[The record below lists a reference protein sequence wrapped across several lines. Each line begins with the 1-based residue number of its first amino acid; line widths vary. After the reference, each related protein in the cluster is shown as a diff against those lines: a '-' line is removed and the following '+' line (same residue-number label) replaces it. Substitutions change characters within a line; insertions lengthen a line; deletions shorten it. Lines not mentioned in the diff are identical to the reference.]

1 MLNSSEKAAPAR
13 SLSSSLA
20 FCAAVAL
27 IAVFA
32 MGAGALSSRAHFL
45 QAAGATGAEN
55 WDVLL
60 PEGSGKAVLTQRC
73 SVCHG
78 LDMIVF
84 ARGDRTFWQDTLTRM
99 IGNGAELTNEEIPP
113 LAEYL
118 ASSFG
123 QDRPKLVLPV
133 DINSADAPT
142 LSMLPPLA
150 TCAQAIVDARTKNG
164 GFQQVDDLLKV
175 ENVTPAILD
184 QVRPFLTVRPGSAA
198 PPAGSAAPPAA

>member
-1 MLNSSEKAAPAR
+1 MLNSSEKLTPAPAF
-13 SLSSSLA
+13 SGSLA
-20 FCAAVAL
+20 FRAAVAL

-45 QAAGATGAEN
+45 QAAGDSGAEH

-60 PEGSGKAVLTQRC
+60 PEGSGKEVLTQRC

-84 ARGDRTFWQDTLTRM
+84 ARGDNSFWQDTLTRM
-99 IGNGAELTNEEIPP
+99 IGNGADLKNEEIPP

-118 ASSFG
+118 APSFG
-123 QDRPKLVLPV
+123 QDRPKLVLPL
-133 DINSADAPT
+133 DINSADAAT
-142 LSMLPPLA
+142 LRLLPPLA
-150 TCAQAIVDARTKNG
+150 SCADAIVQARTKNG

-184 QVRPFLTVRPGSAA
+184 QVRPFLAARPSAPQA
-198 PPAGSAAPPAA
+198 